1 MSQFKQQLR
10 QARHRQ
16 LLIYVGFA
24 GLLLLGILIVI
35 SVVLL
40 SRATRIQVS
49 PAAAATTAQI
59 ELREGIALLAGD
71 TLYSLSSQ
79 PVVAAVAE
87 GFTQRVATLAASD
100 FGKVFQLTLE
110 PLPATLLLNSGLDD
124 GQASWLINGTQTAT
138 SDQLQ
143 IELSAGDYAIKLV
156 HPHYLEYKE
165 RFALQRGE
173 VLEKTIE
180 LTPLQR
186 NIEIKSI
193 PAGAQVFINSEPL
206 NTTPMTQTLT
216 GGFHAIEIRLDNYE
230 PLSETLEVH
239 RDSNKLERNY
249 RLELKKATAKLSLQP
264 ADGQLTVDGIVA
276 NATDSIRLK
285 ASVSHKLTYS
295 KPGYFSQ
302 TKTVNL
308 KTDETPLLKFALQ
321 EEIGRLEIISNPP
334 AIITINGKS
343 YGNTPLQP
351 ALPAL
356 PQTIRFSRSGYR
368 TVSRTV
374 TPSADKDISL
384 VVTLIPESAARLAQA
399 PSTYT
404 HPVGLKF
411 KLFRPNGTFTMGAPR
426 SEPGQRINEFLKTVN
441 LSRPF
446 YAGLHEVSIRSYQQF
461 DNTRTGNPDMP
472 VTSINWFDAAAYCN
486 WLSTQE
492 NLQSFYSVRNGRV
505 IAVNENADGYR
516 LLTEAEWEWLARVA
530 GKENQSRFVWGN
542 NTVIPKNAA
551 NIADE
556 SARGSVK
563 NYVPDYNDAAPTVAA
578 IGQFAEEASGLY
590 DQAGNVS
597 EWTHDAYSIVPPPAG
612 KVFENPVLS
621 STSGLHVIKGANWR
635 SGSLTEIRPAFREG
649 LESAR
654 DDVGFR
660 VGRYVY
666 GGD

>member
-1 MSQFKQQLR
+1 MSQFEQQLK

-24 GLLLLGILIVI
+24 GLLLLGTLIMI

-49 PAAAATTAQI
+49 PAAAAATAQI

-79 PVVAAVAE
+79 PVVSVEAE
-87 GFTQRVATLAASD
+87 GFARRVATVTPAD
-100 FGKVFQLTLE
+100 FGRVLQLTLA
-110 PLPATLLLNSGLDD
+110 PLPAALLLDSGLDD
-124 GQASWLINGTQTAT
+124 GQASWLVNGTQAAT
-138 SDQLQ
+138 SDQLH
-143 IELSAGDYAIKLV
+143 IELPAGDYAIELV
-156 HPHYLEYKE
+156 HPHYLEY
-165 RFALQRGE
+165 RQHFALQRGE

-186 NIEIKSI
+186 NIEIKST
-193 PAGAQVFINSEPL
+193 PAGAQVFIDSEPL
-206 NTTPMTQTLT
+206 STTPMTQILT
-216 GGFHAIEIRLDNYE
+216 GGVHAIEIRLDNHE
-230 PLSETLEVH
+230 PISETLEVR
-239 RDSNKLERNY
+239 RDSNKLERDY
-249 RLELKKATAKLSLQP
+249 RLELKKATAGLSLQP
-264 ADGQLTVDGIVA
+264 AGGQLTVDGIIA
-276 NATDSIRLK
+276 NVTDRIRLK
-285 ASVSHKLTYS
+285 AGVSHRLTYS

-302 TKTVNL
+302 TKTVSL
-308 KTDETPLLKFALQ
+308 ETDDIPLLKFALQ
-321 EEIGRLEIISNPP
+321 EETGRLEIISNPP

-343 YGNTPLQP
+343 YGSTPLQP
-351 ALPAL
+351 TLPAL

-374 TPSADKDISL
+374 TPAADKETSL
-384 VVTLIPESAARLAQA
+384 VVTLVRESAARLAEA
-399 PSTYT
+399 PATYT
-404 HPVGLKF
+404 HPAGLEF
-411 KLFRPNGTFTMGAPR
+411 KLFRPNDTFTMGAPR
-426 SEPGQRINEFLKTVN
+426 SEPGQRINEFLRTVN

-446 YAGLHEVSIRSYQQF
+446 YAGLHEVSIRSYKQF
-461 DNTRTGNPDMP
+461 DSTKTGNPDMP
-472 VTSINWFDAAAYCN
+472 VTSINWFDAVAYCN
-486 WLSTQE
+486 WLSAQE
-492 NLQSFYSVRNGRV
+492 NLKLFYSVRNGRV
-505 IAVNENADGYR
+505 IGVNENADGYR

-530 GKENQSRFVWGN
+530 GKESQSRFVWGDD
-542 NTVIPKNAA
+542 TVIPKNAA

-563 NYVPDYNDAAPTVAA
+563 NYVPGYNDAEPALAA
-578 IGQFAEEASGLY
+578 VGQFAEEASGLY

-597 EWTHDAYSIVPPPAG
+597 EWTHDAYSIVPPPVG

-621 STSGLHVIKGANWR
+621 GTSGLHVIKGANWR

-666 GGD
+666 GGN